1 MRARGRF
8 GLTLEPYGSLE
19 TIIALPGRHDRFE
32 VVSVRAR
39 NSGDRDSAVR
49 RKTRASPEAGRRA
62 RAPALSPLQWPRMKI
77 LVVGGG
83 GREHALCASLHKSS
97 LVEEIL
103 CAPGNPG
110 IAEVADCLPVEA
122 GDIVEIA
129 DLAEKLRV
137 DLTVVGPELPLSLG
151 IVDEFIKRELPIF
164 GPTRLAAQIET
175 SKVFSKEF
183 FWRHGIPTAEATI
196 CQTAD
201 EARKAV
207 HRYGFP
213 AVLKA
218 DGLAGG
224 KGVLIVETDED
235 ADRALRLFFQ
245 ERVFGAAGD
254 RIVVEEFLRGQ
265 ESSFLALFD
274 GEVAVP
280 LPTARDYKK
289 VYDGDRGP
297 NTGGMGAHSPAGVLN
312 AETASQV
319 LKEIL
324 WPTFRGLQAEGRSYR
339 GVLYAGLMITDS
351 GPKVLEYNARF
362 GDPETEVILP
372 RVTSDMAAVLL
383 AAARGG
389 LEKFLPLGVK
399 SEACVGVVLC
409 ADGLSREPREGPSD
423 HGPGGSGAH
432 AGRRDLSRG
441 NRARRGPPRHRR
453 RPRSRRHGDRGVHD
467 RSRDPRLRRGRPDPL
482 RGQTDA
488 PRHRRGR
495 NPAEPGV
502 DRLFRR
508 TALVHWFAGAGAE

>member
-1 MRARGRF
+1 
-8 GLTLEPYGSLE
+8 
-19 TIIALPGRHDRFE
+19 
-32 VVSVRAR
+32 
-39 NSGDRDSAVR
+39 
-49 RKTRASPEAGRRA
+49 
-62 RAPALSPLQWPRMKI
+62 MKI

-83 GREHALCASLHKSS
+83 GREHALCSSLHRSP

-110 IAEVADCLPVEA
+110 IAEVADCLPVAA

-151 IVDEFIKRELPIF
+151 IVDEFTKRELPIF
-164 GPTRLAAQIET
+164 GPSRLAAQIET

-183 FWRHGIPTAEATI
+183 FWRHGIPTAGAVV
-196 CQTAD
+196 CQTAE
-201 EARKAV
+201 EARKAIKKF
-207 HRYGFP
+207 GFP
-213 AVLKA
+213 VVLKA

-224 KGVLIVETDED
+224 KGVLIVESDED
-235 ADRALRLFFQ
+235 AERALRLFFQ

-254 RIVVEEFLRGQ
+254 RIIVEEFLRGQ
-265 ESSFLALFD
+265 EASFLVLFD

-324 WPTFRGLQAEGRSYR
+324 WPTFRGLQAEGRGFR
-339 GVLYAGLMITDS
+339 GVLYAGLMVTDS

-372 RVTSDMAAVLL
+372 RVTTDMADVLL

-389 LEKFLPLGVK
+389 LDRFLPLEVK
-399 SEACVGVVLC
+399 NEACVGIVLC
-409 ADGLSREPREGPSD
+409 AGGY
-423 HGPGGSGAH
+423 PGNH
-432 AGRRDLSRG
+432 E
-441 NRARRGPPRHRR
+441 
-453 RPRSRRHGDRGVHD
+453 
-467 RSRDPRLRRGRPDPL
+467 RGRPITGL
-482 RGQTDA
+482 
-488 PRHRRGR
+488 
-495 NPAEPGV
+495 AEAARMSGV
-502 DRLFRR
+502 EVFHAGTARDGDRLVTAGGRVLVVTAMAASMTEAAMRAYEAADRIHFEGKQLRR
-508 TALVHWFAGAGAE
+508 DIAAGGIRPSRI